1 MCVCASARSW
11 YRKGKDRGATIVLF
25 LHQASRQSSADVPAN
40 RCHMRRKEQGEP
52 KEIRTHDTRSSLN
65 RQIGEAWGARE
76 RESGGKTREKEG
88 EVRLNGRNDFVSLC
102 TLTAASVA
110 PMM

>member
-11 YRKGKDRGATIVLF
+11 YRKGKDRGANVSF
-25 LHQASRQSSADVPAN
+25 LHQASSQSSADVPAN

-76 RESGGKTREKEG
+76 SESGGKTRERRKEK
-88 EVRLNGRNDFVSLC
+88 
-102 TLTAASVA
+102 
-110 PMM
+110 